1 MFCDSLWGE
10 EFTPVET
17 PKQVKKIVK
26 KISQPKDPKVS
37 VVKTVKSKNIPL
49 EDKLKLITDEV
60 TRILGRYKDNT
71 AVIRTYDD
79 LKSYIDDAISNGIIA
94 IDTETNNSLDPI
106 TCKLM
111 GGCIYTPGRKNA
123 YIPVNHIDIKTGE
136 RLANQV
142 TEEQI
147 KEQFSRLYDIKCVY
161 HNGKFDYE
169 VLKCTC
175 GLELPIYWDTMI
187 GAKVLDENEHS
198 AGLKQ
203 QYIDKIDPSVE
214 KYSIDHLFNDIE
226 YAQVD
231 PEIFALYAATDSY
244 MTYKLYEWQLDKFKD
259 PSAAKLFD
267 MFTSIEMPLV
277 PVIAEMELTG
287 MCVDQEYGNLLS
299 KKYHN
304 QLDEIDCEISK
315 ELEKIRPQIDQW
327 RNTPDAQV
335 KQKTRSGELSGKS
348 KSEQLADPINLAS
361 PTQLAILFYDV
372 LGVKPVSKKS
382 PRGTGEDELKTIAD
396 RYDLEIAK
404 LIVNRRGIVKLLTT
418 YIDVIPE
425 LANRWPDGRVRTHF
439 NAYGAA
445 TGRLSSS
452 DPINFQN
459 IPSHNREIRMLF
471 MAKPGY
477 RIIGGDFS
485 GQEPRLTSQYSQD
498 PAMIQAYKDGKDL
511 YAEIASL
518 SFDKPYEE
526 CLEFYPE
533 GTIID
538 YEGQKVTCGH
548 KTHQNKAGK
557 QRRTWAKAILLGIIY
572 GRGAKSVGEQINKT
586 TEEAQEIIDK
596 FFNAFPKVKE
606 WINNTIESARK
617 CGYVEDIAGR
627 RRRLP
632 DIKLPKYEIRDISD
646 KNNATFNPILGCSDR
661 VIINSNIEKYRKLLD
676 RVNNRRD
683 YELIQKQALAD
694 NIEIHDNTGFIA
706 QAERQAVNSRVQGG
720 AATLTKAALICIQN
734 DQRLKSIGAKII
746 NTVHDEILIEAPE
759 ECSDLAGKY
768 LTEDMINSAKKY
780 VPDVPMDVDY
790 YNVHCWYFDEFVA
803 LVQSEF
809 KDLEKSGHSDLEAFE
824 IMCKSRTES
833 TREQIYEIVHELM
846 VHRPE
851 NVVAV
856 YD

>member
-1 MFCDSLWGE
+1 MGNRSL
-10 EFTPVET
+10 
-17 PKQVKKIVK
+17 
-26 KISQPKDPKVS
+26 
-37 VVKTVKSKNIPL
+37 
-49 EDKLKLITDEV
+49 
-60 TRILGRYKDNT
+60 
-71 AVIRTYDD
+71 
-79 LKSYIDDAISNGIIA
+79 
-94 IDTETNNSLDPI
+94 
-106 TCKLM
+106 
-111 GGCIYTPGRKNA
+111 
-123 YIPVNHIDIKTGE
+123 
-136 RLANQV
+136 
-142 TEEQI
+142 
-147 KEQFSRLYDIKCVY
+147 
-161 HNGKFDYE
+161 
-169 VLKCTC
+169 
-175 GLELPIYWDTMI
+175 
-187 GAKVLDENEHS
+187 
-198 AGLKQ
+198 
-203 QYIDKIDPSVE
+203 
-214 KYSIDHLFNDIE
+214 
-226 YAQVD
+226 
-231 PEIFALYAATDSY
+231 
-244 MTYKLYEWQLDKFKD
+244 
-259 PSAAKLFD
+259 
-267 MFTSIEMPLV
+267 
-277 PVIAEMELTG
+277 
-287 MCVDQEYGNLLS
+287 
-299 KKYHN
+299 
-304 QLDEIDCEISK
+304 
-315 ELEKIRPQIDQW
+315 
-327 RNTPDAQV
+327 
-335 KQKTRSGELSGKS
+335 KTRTS
-348 KSEQLADPINLAS
+348 
-361 PTQLAILFYDV
+361 
-372 LGVKPVSKKS
+372 
-382 PRGTGEDELKTIAD
+382 
-396 RYDLEIAK
+396 
-404 LIVNRRGIVKLLTT
+404 
-418 YIDVIPE
+418 
-425 LANRWPDGRVRTHF
+425 
-439 NAYGAA
+439 
-445 TGRLSSS
+445 
-452 DPINFQN
+452 
-459 IPSHNREIRMLF
+459 
-471 MAKPGY
+471 Y

-676 RVNNRRD
+676 KVNNRRD

-734 DQRLKSIGAKII
+734 DQRLKAIGAKII

>member
-37 VVKTVKSKNIPL
+37 VVKTVKSKNISL

-60 TRILGRYKDNT
+60 MRILGRYKDNT
-71 AVIRTYDD
+71 EVIRTYDD
-79 LKSYIDDAISNGIIA
+79 LKSYIDDAIYNGIIA

-123 YIPVNHIDIKTGE
+123 YIPVNHIDNKTGE
-136 RLANQV
+136 RLANQL

-147 KEQFSRLYDIKCVY
+147 KEQFSRLYNIKCVY

-175 GLELPIYWDTMI
+175 GLDLPIYWDTMI

-198 AGLKQ
+198 ARLKQ

-231 PEIFALYAATDSY
+231 PDIFALYAATDSY
-244 MTYKLYEWQLDKFKD
+244 MTYKLYEWQLDKFND
-259 PSAAKLFD
+259 PGAAKLFD
-267 MFTSIEMPLV
+267 MFTSIEIPLV
-277 PVIAEMELTG
+277 PVIANMELTG
-287 MCVDQEYGNLLS
+287 MCVDQEYGVLLS

-304 QLDEIDCEISK
+304 QLDEIDCEISR

-335 KQKTRSGELSGKS
+335 KQKTRNGDLGGKS
-348 KSEQLADPINLAS
+348 KSEQLADPINPAS

-382 PRGTGEDELKTIAD
+382 PRGTGETELKTIAD
-396 RYDLEIAK
+396 RDDLAIAK
-404 LIVNRRGIVKLLTT
+404 LIVSRRGIVKLLTT

-425 LANRWPDGRVRTHF
+425 LANRWPDKRVRTHF
-439 NAYGAA
+439 NQYGAA

-452 DPINFQN
+452 EPLNFQN

-533 GTIID
+533 GTVID

-596 FFNAFPKVKE
+596 FFNAFPRVKE
-606 WINNTIESARK
+606 WINSTIESARK
-617 CGYVEDIAGR
+617 LGYVEDIAGR

-632 DIKLPKYEIRDISD
+632 DIQLPKYEIKDISG
-646 KNNATFNPILGCSDR
+646 KNQSTFNPILGCSNR
-661 VIINSNIEKYRKLLD
+661 VVVNSNIEKYRKLLD
-676 RVNNRRD
+676 KVNNRRD
-683 YELIQKQALAD
+683 YEIIQKQALAD
-694 NIEIHDNTGFIA
+694 SVEIHDNTGFIA

-734 DQRLKSIGAKII
+734 DQRLKDIDAKII

-759 ECSDLAGKY
+759 EYSDLAGKY

-824 IMCKSRTES
+824 IMCKTRTES
-833 TREQIYEIVHELM
+833 TREQIYEIVHGLM
-846 VHRPE
+846 THRPE